1 LHSTPKS
8 DHSLSDHRTHGVP
21 SWFFTTLIVIV
32 LIGGAIWWRA
42 RDEQSAAQIIE
53 PSVESVV
60 LPRTRAL
67 IDQKTES
74 LTSYN
79 EQFSIEELATFLS
92 QHVGRTVTPETFQDL
107 GRVVINHIIPNLWLE
122 AQEGNNDKPYVTQQA
137 ISAVLQKYY
146 PREVLPNADVI
157 LYPEDTDLRIV
168 VAEPPQDHFRDSGW
182 HWRWIGRS
190 VEALS
195 PEDAARFKELDVY
208 AAEVLSEFLSV
219 FGVALF
225 KLAARRAA
233 PSDTAINS
241 DEAMDTL
248 KAMRAWSTRQDKAQG
263 GDAETRVS
271 MYSEEA
277 KMRLVYA
284 IPKPMF
290 VDITQKAKLK
300 FTHRPKPI
308 HMQRRIELE
317 VPLGIAGGGV
327 AAADFDGDGWHDL
340 YFAGDDGGRLFRNVS
355 GKHLEEISHAV
366 GVNTDQESRAGYF
379 VDYDNDGDLD
389 LYLTIIWDSNR
400 LYENDGSGQFQD
412 VTERV
417 GLKSGKYITHEAVW
431 FDMDND
437 GLLDV
442 YTGNFGTWT
451 EGAVPLLDRHNTNA
465 GPNRLYRQYIEAGE
479 HRFEEIGQAMGV
491 DDHGWT
497 HCVGAWDY
505 DQDGFLDLFSLNDF
519 GASLVYHNIGGKAFE
534 EVSRALHLDT
544 TYNAMNFTLLDLNH
558 DGHSSIYVSEIMTL
572 MHRQRYIKPTD
583 DTKMKFTAASMAN
596 LRALVQNCL
605 YSKKADGTYENV
617 HDIRMEP
624 ANLGWSWDAST
635 FDYENDADLDMLV
648 LNGTE
653 SEIPTREEGG
663 GDKYLFGRTFLKHHN
678 QQTNVFYASE
688 GGFFYNVSDFCPL
701 SFEGNSRGSAFF
713 DFDHDGD
720 LDVAIASYG
729 SHARLFENVQQMKNN
744 WIRFHLTGKQ
754 SNRSAIGAR
763 LEVRFGDEVR
773 YDQVVSGSGFLSQNP
788 YTLHFGLGKAK
799 QVDTL
804 VITWPSGGVQE
815 LVDLEANETHGIAET
830 DKK

>member
-1 LHSTPKS
+1 ML
-8 DHSLSDHRTHGVP
+8 V
-21 SWFFTTLIVIV
+21 
-32 LIGGAIWWRA
+32 GGAIWWRA
-42 RDEQSAAQIIE
+42 SHERSAAPIVE
-53 PSVESVV
+53 PSGESVI
-60 LPRTRAL
+60 LPRTQAL
-67 IDQKTES
+67 VAQKTES

-79 EQFSIEELATFLS
+79 EQFSIEELAAFLS
-92 QHVGRTVTPETFQDL
+92 QHIGRTVSPQTFRDL
-107 GRVVINHIIPNLWLE
+107 GRVVVGQLIPYLWLE
-122 AQEGNNDKPYVTQQA
+122 AQERDADKPYVTQQA
-137 ISAVLQKYY
+137 ISDVLQKYY

-157 LYPEDTDLRIV
+157 FYPTDNELRLV

-182 HWRWIGRS
+182 HWRWIGRF
-190 VEALS
+190 VEKLS
-195 PEDAARFKELDVY
+195 PEDATRFKELDIY

-225 KLAARRAA
+225 KLAARQAA
-233 PSDTAINS
+233 PNDTAIDS
-241 DEAMDTL
+241 DATMRTLRAMIT
-248 KAMRAWSTRQDKAQG
+248 WHTRQGNAQG
-263 GDAETRVS
+263 ADAETRVS
-271 MYSEEA
+271 LYSEEA

-284 IPKPMF
+284 LPKPMF
-290 VDITQKAKLK
+290 REITQQVNLD
-300 FTHRPKPI
+300 FIHRPKPL

-317 VPLGIAGGGV
+317 IPLGIAGGGV
-327 AAADFDGDGWHDL
+327 SAGDFDGDGWEDL
-340 YFAGDDGGRLFRNVS
+340 YLAGDEGGKLLRNIS
-355 GKHLEEISHAV
+355 GKHLEDVSDEM
-366 GVNTDQESRAGYF
+366 GLNTDGESRAGYF

-400 LYENDGSGQFQD
+400 LYENDGSGQFRD
-412 VTERV
+412 VTDRI
-417 GLKSGKYITHEAVW
+417 GLSSGKFITHEAVW

-465 GPNRLYRQYIEAGE
+465 GPNRLYRHYIESGQ
-479 HRFEEIGQAMGV
+479 HRFEEIGRAMGV

-505 DQDGFLDLFSLNDF
+505 DHDGYLDLFSLNDF
-519 GASLVYHNIGGKAFE
+519 GTSLVYHNLGGKAFE
-534 EVSRALHLDT
+534 EVSRTLHLDA

-558 DGHSSIYVSEIMTL
+558 DGHSSIYVSEIMKL

-583 DTKMKFTAASMAN
+583 DTKMKFSAATMAN

-605 YSKKADGTYENV
+605 YSLNADGTYENV
-617 HDIRMEP
+617 HDIRIEP
-624 ANLGWSWDAST
+624 AQLGWSWDAST

-663 GDKYLFGRTFLKHHN
+663 SLEYLYGRTFLMQHD

-688 GGFFYNVSDFCPL
+688 DGYFYNVSDFCQL
-701 SFEGNSRGSAFF
+701 SFEGNSRGSAFL
-713 DFDHDGD
+713 DFDNDGD
-720 LDVAIASYG
+720 LDVAITSYG
-729 SHARLFENVQQMKNN
+729 SHARLFENVQKTKNN
-744 WIRFHLTGKQ
+744 WVRFHLTGSQ

-788 YTLHFGLGKAK
+788 YTLHFGLGKAR
-799 QVDTL
+799 QVDKL
-804 VITWPSGGVQE
+804 VITWPSGDVQQ
-815 LVDLEANETHGIAET
+815 LADLEVNQTHRIVEPDEGEG
-830 DKK
+830 